1 VWRES
6 LVNTEL
12 VATDNVCAIVA
23 ALGEPRIDAR
33 QLRYFLAVADELH
46 FGRAAARLHI
56 AQPALSRAIRR
67 LELVLDAHLFE
78 RDSRHVVLT
87 PAGAA
92 FVSDARA
99 VVDHLAHGVA
109 AARRAAGGKHALS
122 IGFPSSLANGLIP
135 ALVAELVD
143 SDPQNTLELRELTI
157 SEQLASLRAGD
168 LDIGFVYPSQH
179 VPFELDGL
187 VLEELRTE
195 RLFVALPHGHSLAA
209 EQEITL
215 GRLAEEPWIVLAA
228 SATPYGDREL
238 LALTLPSGF
247 QPRVVQEATTV
258 RACLAL
264 AASGLGVTV
273 VPESAVDLHRDDL
286 AFVPLDGPPDV
297 VLAAVWSDA
306 RERFTLEPVL
316 DAARRALERQ
326 PSPQVA

>member
-1 VWRES
+1 M
-6 LVNTEL
+6 
-12 VATDNVCAIVA
+12 A

-78 RDSRHVVLT
+78 RDSRHVTLT
-87 PAGAA
+87 PAGDA
-92 FVSDARA
+92 FVPDARA
-99 VVDHLAHGVA
+99 AVERLAHGIA
-109 AARRAAGGKHALS
+109 AARRAAGGTRTLS
-122 IGFPSSLANGLIP
+122 VGFPSSLANGLIP
-135 ALVAELVD
+135 ALVAELLD
-143 SDPQNTLELRELTI
+143 TDPPNTLELRELTI
-157 SEQLASLRAGD
+157 SEQLTALRAGD
-168 LDIGFVYPSQH
+168 LDVGFVYPSQH

-195 RLFVALPHGHSLAA
+195 RLFVALAQDHSLAA
-209 EQEITL
+209 DPEVPL
-215 GRLAEEPWIVLAA
+215 ARLAEEPWIVLAA

-238 LALTLPSGF
+238 LALTLPAGF

-264 AASGLGVTV
+264 AAAGLGVTL

-286 AFVPLDGPPDV
+286 AFVALDGPPDV
-297 VLAAVWSDA
+297 VLAAVWSDG
-306 RERFTLEPVL
+306 RERLTLEAVL
-316 DAARRALERQ
+316 NAARRALERH
-326 PSPQVA
+326 PAVRAA